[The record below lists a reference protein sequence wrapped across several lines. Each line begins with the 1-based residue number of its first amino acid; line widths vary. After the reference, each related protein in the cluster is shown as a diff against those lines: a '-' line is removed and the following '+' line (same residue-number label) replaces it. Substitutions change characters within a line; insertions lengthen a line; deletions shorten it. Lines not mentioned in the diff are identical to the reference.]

1 MGNNRGITLIELII
15 VIALIGIVLSI
26 VFSPVTFSFRNF
38 DAQNE
43 KAAITSRARAAM
55 DYLTREIRKSDI
67 VEIND
72 NVITVNLGGNENKY
86 KLENKILFKNDKKI
100 IEGIDGLNI
109 SPDIGFDPDPEIDL
123 DNITINI
130 KITIKDS
137 KGKDHTL
144 SSDINIR

>member
-1 MGNNRGITLIELII
+1 MRNNRGITLIELII

-26 VFSPVTFSFRNF
+26 VFSPITFSFRNF

-43 KAAITSRARAAM
+43 KATITSRARAAM

-67 VEIND
+67 IEIND
-72 NVITVNLGGNENKY
+72 NVITMNLDNNRNKY

-109 SPDIGFDPDPEIDL
+109 SPDIGSDIDP

-137 KGKDHTL
+137 RGKDYTL

>member
-26 VFSPVTFSFRNF
+26 VFSPITFSFRNF
-38 DAQNE
+38 NAQNE
-43 KAAITSRARAAM
+43 KTAITSRARAAM

-72 NVITVNLGGNENKY
+72 NVITVNLDDNENKY

-100 IEGIDGLNI
+100 IDGIDGLNI
-109 SPDIGFDPDPEIDL
+109 SPDIDPDIDP

>member
-72 NVITVNLGGNENKY
+72 NVITVNLDGNENKY

-100 IEGIDGLNI
+100 IDGIDGLNI
-109 SPDIGFDPDPEIDL
+109 SPDIDPDIDP